1 MEKQFVQVTLKN
13 AVHIQIEVE
22 SFQEYQLIKKKIQQ
36 KRFGY
41 VQLAESCDVK
51 PKEVVLIE
59 FMTYFKEEGTKGEN

>member
-1 MEKQFVQVTLKN
+1 MVKNFIQITLKN
-13 AVHIQIEVE
+13 GVHIQIEVE
-22 SFQEYQLIKKKIQQ
+22 SIQEYQVIKNKIQQ

-59 FMTYFKEEGTKGEN
+59 FMTYFKEEGTKDEN

>member
-22 SFQEYQLIKKKIQQ
+22 SFQEYRLIKKKIQQ